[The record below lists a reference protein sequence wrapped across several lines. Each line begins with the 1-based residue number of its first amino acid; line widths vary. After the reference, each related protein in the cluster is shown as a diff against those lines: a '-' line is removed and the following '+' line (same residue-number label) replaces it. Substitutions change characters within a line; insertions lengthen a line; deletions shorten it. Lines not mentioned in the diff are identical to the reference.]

1 MASEN
6 VAARMGKVG
15 QPLGFD
21 WDALFDTSALFPL
34 DRLDPALPTDRL
46 DDAADYLA
54 LLGEEHASQRPFL
67 NIGAGDWKH
76 PSWRNHDFVQPP
88 YDQYTP
94 PDYNID
100 LSVLDP
106 WPIEPG
112 FLCGAFTSHTIE
124 HLTDP
129 MVMHIFREMARAIR
143 PGGVF
148 RITTPDFHTAHA
160 AWRINDMRYYNERST
175 GRMKGS
181 LLAIASNIG
190 FSKGKDVPQLYFER
204 IASCYGGL
212 KTWRG
217 KPLAESLLAESAG
230 RTPEDVADDIL
241 AGADFTKKRPNQHI
255 NYWTE
260 DRLRRMLSEAGFRL
274 ILRSSYGQCILPL
287 MRNKAHFDRT
297 RPNESIWM
305 DAIR

>member
-1 MASEN
+1 MANNHMAVPRGDQAQAPGYGWE
-6 VAARMGKVG
+6 
-15 QPLGFD
+15 
-21 WDALFDTSALFPL
+21 ALSDTATLFPL
-34 DRLDPALPTDRL
+34 DRLDPALLTDRV
-46 DDAADYLA
+46 DDGADYLA
-54 LLGEEHASQRPFL
+54 LLGEERAQERPFL

-76 PSWRNHDFVQPP
+76 PFWRNHDFVQPP

-100 LSVLDP
+100 LSDLAP
-106 WPIEPG
+106 WPIETG
-112 FLCGAFTSHTIE
+112 FLYGAFTSHTIE

-148 RITTPDFHTAHA
+148 RVTTPDFHTAHA
-160 AWRINDMRYYNERST
+160 AWRLNDMRYYNERSA
-175 GRMKGS
+175 GRVKGS
-181 LLAIASNIG
+181 VVTIASNIG
-190 FSKGKDVPQLYFER
+190 FSKGKLVPQLYFER
-204 IASCYGGL
+204 VASCYGGI

-217 KPLAESLLAESAG
+217 KPLAEALLAESEG
-230 RTPEDVADDIL
+230 RNPEQLADEIL
-241 AGADFTKKRPNQHI
+241 AGADFTQKRPNQHI

-297 RPNESIWM
+297 RPNESIWV
-305 DAIR
+305 DAVR